1 MEAQTQSLP
10 PPLKSLAQKLHQKPP
25 MDCKHAIDALSQEE
39 RNPILDALVEL
50 VKEGTLDEKNKRL
63 LANCLIF
70 FPQEEVFKFFQ
81 RIRVGELLRQFC
93 SFFTKFPDFYCLV
106 RMSKI
111 LLIKSEDNF
120 LRQILTILKVPIGIE
135 TLRFLAKDMTSALTR
150 DTGELREKILDFLW
164 PMKKKTVRAILGIKP
179 NEQFD
184 VDVWIIK
191 TRQIIAQYK
200 ARQLSFE

>member
-1 MEAQTQSLP
+1 MEAQPQSLP
-10 PPLKSLAQKLHQKPP
+10 PPLKSLAENLHEKRP
-25 MDCKHAIDALSQEE
+25 MDCNDAIKALSPEE
-39 RNPILDALVEL
+39 RIAILNALFEL
-50 VKEGTLDEKNKRL
+50 VKEGTKSEQNTRL
-63 LANCLIF
+63 LVNCLSF
-70 FPQEEVFKFFQ
+70 FPQEDIFGFVQ
-81 RIRVGELLRQFC
+81 RLRTGELLQQFC
-93 SFFTKFPDFYCLV
+93 RFFDKNPDFYCLV

-120 LRQILTILKVPIGIE
+120 LRQILTILKVPIRIE

-164 PMKKKTVRAILGIKP
+164 PMEEKTVRAILGIKP